1 MSYTTDLVEGFA
13 DLLVDGALA
22 AYRPDGPPY
31 GPAETGIYLG
41 VMPPDPDR
49 AIAVNAYP
57 VEDDDSTDAVTGL
70 QFRLRAGRDVR
81 QVDALADELFDLLHN
96 RRDYRARGIYV
107 AITWRQSQ
115 AWIGQDTHGRM
126 EITANYYARTV
137 RSAPHL
143 HE

>member
-1 MSYTTDLVEGFA
+1 MSYTTDLVQGFA

-22 AYRPDGPPY
+22 AYRPDGLPY

-41 VMPPDPDR
+41 VMPPEPDR
-49 AIAVNAYP
+49 AIAINAYP
-57 VEDDDSTDAVTGL
+57 VEDDDSIDAITGL

-81 QVDALADELFDLLHN
+81 QVDALADGLFDLLHN
-96 RRDYRARGIYV
+96 RRDFTVRGVYV
-107 AITWRQSQ
+107 ALSWRQSQ

>member
-1 MSYTTDLVEGFA
+1 MTYTTDLVEGHA

-22 AYRPDGPPY
+22 LYRPGAVY
-31 GPAETGIYLG
+31 GPTDTGIYLG

-49 AIAVNAYP
+49 AIAINAYP
-57 VEDDDSTDAVTGL
+57 VEDSDLTDAITGL

-81 QVDALADELFDLLHN
+81 DVDALADDLFALLHN
-96 RRDYRARGIYV
+96 RQSYRVRGIYV
-107 AITWRQSQ
+107 ALTWRQSQ

-126 EITANYYARTV
+126 EITANYYARTT

-143 HE
+143 IA